1 MFPVNSDSQGIEMHS
16 LKERFLTVNQVAS
29 MLGWSRQQV
38 LYRIRSGAI
47 PAKNLSAGKRPTYL
61 VDRDALESEWSKS
74 QHSKDAGDSQAK
86 VTRHRRER
94 IDANVTKV
102 FS

>member
-1 MFPVNSDSQGIEMHS
+1 MHS
-16 LKERFLTVNQVAS
+16 LKERFLTVNQVAE

-38 LYRIRSGAI
+38 LYRIRSGVI

-61 VDRDALESEWSKS
+61 VDRDALESEWGKS
-74 QHSKDAGDSQAK
+74 QHSKDVGDSQAK
-86 VTRHRRER
+86 VTRRRRER
-94 IDANVTKV
+94 IDANVPKV